1 MIERKTRKHMEAA
14 FLEVSRAAARKK
26 LYALRAEYDGYKQL
40 AKLFRAMAISED
52 ATQALRLLIQLR
64 GQIGKNEQNCQAA
77 FEEEI
82 PHLITQYEQAVETAV
97 KAGERTMQSVFLQS
111 TKVERIHPGLKKKL
125 EHNQGKENSYHVCTF
140 CGFIKEEK
148 APEKCPI
155 CTAPAR
161 RFQKV

>member
-1 MIERKTRKHMEAA
+1 MEAA

-26 LYALRAEYDGYKQL
+26 LYALRAEHDGHKQL
-40 AKLFRAMAISED
+40 AKLFRAIAISED
-52 ATQALRLLIQLR
+52 TQALRFLIQLR

-111 TKVERIHPGLKKKL
+111 TKVERIHLSLKKKL
-125 EHNQGKENSYHVCTF
+125 EHNQGKENNYHVCTF
-140 CGFIKEEK
+140 CGFIMEEK